1 MKCLYT
7 TNCLAFFY
15 FVQLSGAKND
25 KNALPWSKSTTCG
38 GNEAFFVHTYLSL
51 ITTRYHAK
59 NNKKE
64 SYISTHLKHVPG
76 SVLLK
81 LV

>member
-1 MKCLYT
+1 MKCLYN

-15 FVQLSGAKND
+15 FVQLSGTEND
-25 KNALPWSKSTTCG
+25 ENAIHWSKSTTCG